1 MSTKGKFIGLFV
13 IVVIC
18 IGIIVISIPKKATT
32 SITTNNDPP
41 KQKINLLETILEI
54 SKVAQEY
61 QESLLMQIEQTSI
74 VDPNTYRKKLEEVSK
89 KVNSLFNNNN
99 NIDISDINPD
109 IFELV
114 KKIVSDTLDIAQVS
128 INDDLVNNILI
139 INNRINDII
148 TKIDPAQNIYLQPTC
163 DTKGLIKLANGQ
175 CVYPQVVIPNTKSK
189 VRSKCPTGYIIN
201 GNHCVRDAER
211 ANMLYSDKTHC
222 PHGYTEEGEECIIPS
237 DQYDNSF
244 RLADCPTGYINNG
257 INCIR
262 ESDTID
268 NEGILATCPDGYT
281 NNGYNCVRGADIY
294 PNRNKRLADCPVG
307 YINNGTT
314 CVRPEDIITTENRSG
329 DCPSEYTL
337 NGSGQS
343 CGRELNTITYIGRP
357 GDCPDSYT
365 NNNNGKC
372 VKNPTIILN
381 SNTQKTS
388 CPTPTTYTS
397 TIFTSD
403 IGGDSCS
410 RTITI
415 SNDNV
420 TNATCPDTYSNMQK
434 PGTTTGERYCYRAA
448 STKNPTTTTE
458 TLSCP
463 DGYSNPTLSGSSTI
477 LCTKVENPVVTC
489 PSGQIIPSGSTPFNS
504 STGILTCRATFGTT
518 QFNNYV
524 GYVGYGVSSI
534 GSNSVTLSKTSTQQ
548 VTCPTKSNGAVTSL
562 SISNGSGTCNYNVCT
577 DTDHTLTNGQ
587 CKRPESSNTTFT
599 CASTDYKNNGKCY
612 GSCTDTDFTK
622 VPSDGTKCTKIETI
636 NSDSMICPNTT
647 DFVKNGSMCYGPC
660 PTGYTRD
667 GNNCVKSF
675 AALDENSMTCL
686 PTETRHGALCY
697 TTCPTGYTDLGDGK
711 CERPAD
717 TLTDDVMTCNDDEFK
732 YGSRCYKLC
741 PDGYSQNGSTCKRPI
756 DTLSRSSLTC
766 KTPETLYNAYCY
778 DTCQTNYNND
788 KDTCYRPESIIL
800 AEDLTCDDT
809 SYPNKYRSKCFK
821 TCDDPYI
828 NKDDTCYRPESIKND
843 SEMICTQG
851 NKISSKCYNPCRV
864 GYQYDNTKC
873 TKPVQKTPIRVCN
886 NNEDYLINNTCYKPC
901 PPNFRLAYTNDT
913 VPSPYCLKD
922 IDMTDTKDALC
933 YDDEILVANL
943 CYTKCDEPYYN
954 KDTTCIKPETR
965 RDPTCPPNYPKLLN
979 GKCYR

>member
-1 MSTKGKFIGLFV
+1 M
-13 IVVIC
+13 
-18 IGIIVISIPKKATT
+18 
-32 SITTNNDPP
+32 
-41 KQKINLLETILEI
+41 
-54 SKVAQEY
+54 Y
-61 QESLLMQIEQTSI
+61 
-74 VDPNTYRKKLEEVSK
+74 
-89 KVNSLFNNNN
+89 
-99 NIDISDINPD
+99 
-109 IFELV
+109 
-114 KKIVSDTLDIAQVS
+114 
-128 INDDLVNNILI
+128 
-139 INNRINDII
+139 
-148 TKIDPAQNIYLQPTC
+148 IYLQPTC

-175 CVYPQVVIPNTKSK
+175 CVYPQIVIPNTKSK
-189 VRSKCPTGYIIN
+189 VRSKCPTGYTIN

-307 YINNGTT
+307 YINNGIT

-329 DCPSEYTL
+329 DCPSEYT
-337 NGSGQS
+337 NAGQS
-343 CGRELNTITYIGRP
+343 CGRELDTITYTGRP

-365 NNNNGKC
+365 NNNNGQC

-381 SNTQKTS
+381 SNTQKAS
-388 CPTPTTYTS
+388 CPSPTTYTS

-534 GSNSVTLSKTSTQQ
+534 GSK
-548 VTCPTKSNGAVTSL
+548 
-562 SISNGSGTCNYNVCT
+562 
-577 DTDHTLTNGQ
+577 
-587 CKRPESSNTTFT
+587 KR
-599 CASTDYKNNGKCY
+599 YIIKN
-612 GSCTDTDFTK
+612 
-622 VPSDGTKCTKIETI
+622 I
-636 NSDSMICPNTT
+636 
-647 DFVKNGSMCYGPC
+647 
-660 PTGYTRD
+660 
-667 GNNCVKSF
+667 
-675 AALDENSMTCL
+675 
-686 PTETRHGALCY
+686 Y
-697 TTCPTGYTDLGDGK
+697 TTSY
-711 CERPAD
+711 
-717 TLTDDVMTCNDDEFK
+717 
-732 YGSRCYKLC
+732 
-741 PDGYSQNGSTCKRPI
+741 
-756 DTLSRSSLTC
+756 LSNKKQWC
-766 KTPETLYNAYCY
+766 
-778 DTCQTNYNND
+778 
-788 KDTCYRPESIIL
+788 
-800 AEDLTCDDT
+800 
-809 SYPNKYRSKCFK
+809 SY
-821 TCDDPYI
+821 
-828 NKDDTCYRPESIKND
+828 
-843 SEMICTQG
+843 
-851 NKISSKCYNPCRV
+851 
-864 GYQYDNTKC
+864 
-873 TKPVQKTPIRVCN
+873 
-886 NNEDYLINNTCYKPC
+886 
-901 PPNFRLAYTNDT
+901 
-913 VPSPYCLKD
+913 
-922 IDMTDTKDALC
+922 
-933 YDDEILVANL
+933 
-943 CYTKCDEPYYN
+943 
-954 KDTTCIKPETR
+954 
-965 RDPTCPPNYPKLLN
+965 
-979 GKCYR
+979 